1 MITATEIRK
10 IAKEWNLPEETIE
23 KDYVLGWVLWGIA
36 NSQALNR
43 VWIFRGGTCIKKC
56 YINTHRYSEDLD
68 FTVLPGGPY
77 RPDEL
82 AAIFNG
88 ILPILNSRSGIDFGI
103 REPKFELLPYGLST
117 KGKIYYRGPRLTH
130 TPISI
135 KLDIVAGEQVVRP
148 PVLCQISHP
157 YSDELPPENVVY
169 CYNLEEI
176 FAEKIRA
183 MMERSRPRDLYDIVY
198 LYRRSDLHA
207 EPHLIRLVLEDK
219 CAVKG
224 LQVPVID
231 YFLNSSFQSDVVAS
245 WSDMLGHQL
254 GFLPSHE
261 DFFGELPNFYSWL
274 DGEDTQELLPSIIQ
288 VSADE
293 AWEPPMVEWERGQS
307 DLLEPVRFA
316 AVNRLCLNLGYQNKT
331 RHIEPYSLRRTREGN
346 ALLYALRADN
356 KQTRAYRIDRI
367 QSILVTNRPFK
378 PTYRIEFS
386 PEGRF
391 SSPLLQQRQRLSH
404 KSYGKRYSSALPGIT
419 YIIQCSYCGKT
430 FRRKKYD
437 LKLNKHKQK
446 DSDWD
451 CYGTFGYLV
460 DTVYE

>member
-1 MITATEIRK
+1 MIPSTEIRK
-10 IAKEWNLPEETIE
+10 LAKEWNLPEETIE
-23 KDYVLGWVLWGIA
+23 KDYLLGWVLWGIA
-36 NSQALNR
+36 NNQVLKR

-56 YINTHRYSEDLD
+56 YVNTHRYSEDLD
-68 FTVLPGGPY
+68 FTVLPRGPY

-82 AAIFNG
+82 TAIFND
-88 ILPILNSRSGIDFGI
+88 ILPIVNSYSGIDFKV
-103 REPKFELLPYGLST
+103 REPKFELLPHGRST
-117 KGKIYYRGPRLTH
+117 QGKIYFRGPRQTP
-130 TPISI
+130 TPISV

-148 PVLCQISHP
+148 PVLRPISHP
-157 YSDELPPENVVY
+157 YSDEMPSENNVY

-183 MMERSRPRDLYDIVY
+183 MMERSRPRDLYDIIY

-224 LQVPVID
+224 LQVPDVD
-231 YFLNSSFQSDVVAS
+231 YFLNPSFRSDIVSS

-254 GFLPSHE
+254 GYLPSHE
-261 DFFGELPNFYSWL
+261 DFFAELPNFYAWL
-274 DGEDTQELLPSIIQ
+274 NGEDIQEQLPSIIN
-288 VSADE
+288 VSEDE
-293 AWEPPMVEWERGQS
+293 TWEPPILEWQRGQS

-331 RHIEPYSLRRTREGN
+331 RDIEPYSLRRTREGN
-346 ALLYALRADN
+346 TLLYALRADN

-367 QSILVTNRPFK
+367 QSILVTNQPFK
-378 PTYRIEFS
+378 PTFRIEFS

-391 SSPLLQQRQRLSH
+391 TAPFLKQRQEISSRLNV
-404 KSYGKRYSSALPGIT
+404 KRYSSGLTGTT
-419 YIIQCSYCGKT
+419 YIIECSYCGKT

-451 CYGTFGYLV
+451 CYGRIGYLV